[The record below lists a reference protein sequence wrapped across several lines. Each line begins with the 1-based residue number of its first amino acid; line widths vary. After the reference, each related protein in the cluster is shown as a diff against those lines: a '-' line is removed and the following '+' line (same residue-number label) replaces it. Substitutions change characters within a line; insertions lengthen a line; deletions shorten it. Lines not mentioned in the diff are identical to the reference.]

1 MSKFEDLIE
10 RVEEWAEQKGIH
22 EGAWLP
28 QYGKFT
34 EEASEMFDELIAMDY
49 EVYAEPTDEL
59 KEEFGDVLVTLIIL
73 AQRVGLDLTE
83 SLEIATEK
91 ISRRTGRLINGQF
104 VKDDEV

>member
-10 RVEEWAEQKGIH
+10 AVEEWSEEKGIH

-49 EVYAEPTDEL
+49 ETYAEPTEEL
-59 KEEFGDVLVTLIIL
+59 KEEMGDVLATLIIL

-83 SLEIATEK
+83 CLEIALDK
-91 ISRRTGRLINGQF
+91 ISRRKGKLINGLF
-104 VKDDEV
+104 VKDE